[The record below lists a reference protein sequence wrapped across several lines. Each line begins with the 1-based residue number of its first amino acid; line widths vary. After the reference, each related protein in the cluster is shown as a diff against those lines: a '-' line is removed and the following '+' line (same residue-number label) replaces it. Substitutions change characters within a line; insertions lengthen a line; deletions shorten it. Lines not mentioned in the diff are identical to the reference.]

1 MKMTIRKIYVY
12 QNEREEDRERERE
25 RERKKESSNECNFW
39 SSYSNY
45 CFRNSQGK
53 KTNRPSTKQENNM
66 TRKLPLYNQTFFRQ
80 NAINDHDKN

>member
-1 MKMTIRKIYVY
+1 M
-12 QNEREEDRERERE
+12 RERERE
-25 RERKKESSNECNFW
+25 IERERERESSNECNFW